1 MAGRDR
7 IRRNEMTRP
16 AIEYARA
23 ADCFKSPDNVRTHS
37 EPTADAE
44 LEANIAETGLVL
56 ENLIGVRVSR
66 GAMKGKIE
74 IYGGGRRLDAVMA
87 NIEKQILDAD
97 FMVPVLVVRG
107 AKDAIEMSLTENYFQ
122 LPMNPADE
130 CCAFQAIIEREKK
143 TPAELAKRFGK
154 TEKFVLGRLRLASLA
169 EPIFDALRTGEIGIE
184 VAKAFA
190 SIADRARQERVFEQI
205 RNSYDRGNVNE
216 IRRQLASGSYCGAD
230 PKALL
235 VGREAYEA
243 AGGRFEH
250 DLFSDASS
258 EVWLDGEIVERLAEE
273 TLAAAAAALRE
284 RNGFAEVRALS
295 ATSVPYSM
303 TCRLREVEPQ
313 QCPLSDELATRKS
326 QIESELEQIER
337 DVADEEDYT
346 EEQAQRFTALA
357 EELDGIIHQSRE
369 LTPAQKAGALAY
381 LIIGE
386 DGAPELHDAVFQL
399 DTATPA
405 GGGGDPDDAEAAL
418 GDGGEDDTEA
428 GEDDG
433 AESGPDTS
441 IAYSNRLRDE
451 LAVMKTQ
458 MLALHIANDPA
469 FALDLGTFIMAHEAC
484 TRGWTGMPS
493 ELRAMAPSPR
503 VANFESTTAAARSWT
518 DLEEALDR
526 SWLEHDTIEQRY
538 EAFCDLDDGAR
549 ADWLGWSIARTIHAV
564 PHGETGSSFI
574 DILGARLRID
584 VAAWWRPTASNFF
597 DRLTKPSMLNLF
609 EEIGGVELRGRY
621 AGSRKFDLALSA
633 EKLFAGDVLADVEV
647 KERAR
652 AWLPDPMR
660 FAEKGKVPE
669 APGDDVADGANHGD
683 EALSHSGPGGNDLAD
698 HDLADHD
705 LADRDLAVEDRISAA
720 VEPGDLTTDGATD
733 GDEPVVRAA

>member
-1 MAGRDR
+1 
-7 IRRNEMTRP
+7 MTRP

-23 ADCFKSPDNVRTHS
+23 ADCFKSPDNVRTQNDAA
-37 EPTADAE
+37 ADAE

-56 ENLIGVRVSR
+56 ENLIGVRVTR
-66 GAMKGKIE
+66 GAMKGRIE
-74 IYGGGRRLDAVMA
+74 IYGGGRRLDAVQA

-97 FMVPVLVVRG
+97 FMVPVLVVKG

-143 TPAELAKRFGK
+143 TAADLAKRFGK
-154 TEKFVLGRLRLASLA
+154 TEKFVLGRLRLANLA
-169 EPIFDALRTGEIGIE
+169 EPVFDALRTGEIGIE

-190 SIADRARQERVFEQI
+190 STADRDRQARVFEQI
-205 RNSYDRGNVNE
+205 RDSYYRSNVNE
-216 IRRQLASGSYCGAD
+216 IRRQLATGSYCGAD

-258 EVWLDGEIVERLAEE
+258 EVWLDGEIVERLAGEA
-273 TLAAAAAALRE
+273 LAVAAEALRE
-284 RNGFAEVRALS
+284 RDGFAEVRPLP

-303 TCRLREVEPQ
+303 TYRLREVEPEQ
-313 QCPLSDELATRKS
+313 YPLSDELAARQTE
-326 QIESELEQIER
+326 IETELEQIER
-337 DVADEEDYT
+337 DAADEEDYT
-346 EEQAQRFTALA
+346 EEQAQRFTALS
-357 EELDGIIHQSRE
+357 EELDGITQGSRE
-369 LTPAQKAGALAY
+369 LTSSQKAGALAY

-386 DGAPELHDAVFQL
+386 DGTPELHDAFFHVE
-399 DTATPA
+399 AEMPA
-405 GGGGDPDDAEAAL
+405 ER
-418 GDGGEDDTEA
+418 
-428 GEDDG
+428 DDG
-433 AESGPDTS
+433 AEDDEEASRDGDEGDVESAPDECDDTAAPTGL
-441 IAYSNRLRDE
+441 AYSNRLRDE

-484 TRGWTGMPS
+484 VRGWTGMPS

-503 VANFESTTAAARSWT
+503 VSGYESATAAAKGWT

-538 EAFCDLDDGAR
+538 EAFCDLDAGAR
-549 ADWLGWSIARTIHAV
+549 AEWLGWSIARTIHAV
-564 PHGETGSSFI
+564 PHGETGSRFI
-574 DILGARLRID
+574 DTLGARLEID

-597 DRLTKPSMLNLF
+597 DRLTKPSILNLF
-609 EEIGGVELRGRY
+609 EQIGGAELRGRY
-621 AGSRKFDLALSA
+621 AGSRKFDLAASA

-660 FAEKGKVPE
+660 FAETGKVSSE
-669 APGDDVADGANHGD
+669 APGDDGGDDEADAASHGD
-683 EALSHSGPGGNDLAD
+683 GALSHGAPACDPLAD
-698 HDLADHD
+698 HDLGGDD
-705 LADRDLAVEDRISAA
+705 LIGGDRAGAS
-720 VEPGDLTTDGATD
+720 VEPGGVPEIGRSD